1 MDISVIMEVDFFNV
15 LRDSFVV
22 DSEEIMG
29 L

>member
-22 DSEEIMG
+22 DSEEIIG